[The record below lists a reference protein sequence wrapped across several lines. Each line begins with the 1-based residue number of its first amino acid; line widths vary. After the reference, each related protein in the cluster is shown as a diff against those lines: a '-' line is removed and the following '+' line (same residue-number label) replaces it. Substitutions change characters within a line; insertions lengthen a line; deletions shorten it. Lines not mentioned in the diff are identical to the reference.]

1 MWQVLSSRALTS
13 QKKLIVFFASIK
25 ALLKWWIIFL
35 FHLKFFPFSRYL
47 KFFKKLLNKFL
58 SRFFSCRRKDLIG
71 KIRSISKFTTS
82 QPVNKQLQYLTK
94 LPKLPNISRTK
105 DNQAIKFRQLIE
117 YYKRNIFLQKS
128 CRKWGRE
135 TSSGTFFFLKK
146 IFLWGKSKWS
156 AG

>member
-1 MWQVLSSRALTS
+1 MTSAFKSGSHLPKKVNCFLCFNKSSF
-13 QKKLIVFFASIK
+13 KMMNNFFISSF
-25 ALLKWWIIFL
+25 IFS
-35 FHLKFFPFSRYL
+35 FSRYL